1 MFDIVSPRP
10 GRAAQDGLQRQ
21 AWRLFGALLLVASL
35 LGSFGAMA
43 QAQVQAQRVQD
54 TARLEAFLS
63 VTGFDTA
70 LESITLSAGDAPLM
84 LGRDITDFGADW
96 SRTVTDVFDLS
107 VMRDMALDILGQAL
121 TDDLLTHAV
130 DFYASDL
137 GQRLVAVENAAHLSD
152 DSGTSRSAG
161 EAIIADLLRDGAPRL
176 AILQRMGPA
185 IDPQDSAVRAVEEI
199 QIRFLLSA
207 SVAGVIDME
216 LDEAVLRGMMQ
227 EQRGTLRRALQES
240 ALVQS
245 AHVYRDF
252 DDDDLKTYVEA
263 LEHPDM
269 QKVYELMNAIQYEI
283 MANRFEVL
291 ARRMADLHPGED
303 L

>member
-1 MFDIVSPRP
+1 MSQKVTPLKGNSALRAIRLHLLQLFAVLMLVSVFA
-10 GRAAQDGLQRQ
+10 GGNQTAH
-21 AWRLFGALLLVASL
+21 
-35 LGSFGAMA
+35 A
-43 QAQVQAQRVQD
+43 QAQPPQLQD
-54 TARLEAFLS
+54 RDRLEAFLS

-84 LGRDITDFGADW
+84 LGRDATDFGADW
-96 SRTVTDVFDLS
+96 SRTVTEVFDLAL
-107 VMRDMALDILGQAL
+107 MREMALGILGRAM
-121 TDDLLTHAV
+121 TDDMLNHAV

-137 GQRLVAVENAAHLSD
+137 GQRLVAVENAAHMSED
-152 DSGTSRSAG
+152 KEATRNAG
-161 EAIIADLLRDGAPRL
+161 EAMIADLLRESAPRL

-185 IDPQDSAVRAVEEI
+185 IDPQDSTVRAVEEI

-207 SVAGVIDME
+207 SAAGVLDMQ
-216 LDEAVLRGMMQ
+216 LDEAVLRGLME
-227 EQRGTLRRALQES
+227 EQRSALRLALRES
-240 ALVQS
+240 ALVH
-245 AHVYRDF
+245 AAYVYRDF
-252 DDDDLKTYVEA
+252 NDTDLDTYVQA

-291 ARRMADLHPGED
+291 AGRMADLHPGED

>member
-1 MFDIVSPRP
+1 MYQTATPPTGNSALRNIQFHL
-10 GRAAQDGLQRQ
+10 LQ
-21 AWRLFGALLLVASL
+21 LVAVLMLVTGFAGDSQT
-35 LGSFGAMA
+35 AHA
-43 QAQVQAQRVQD
+43 QAQPPQFQD
-54 TARLEAFLS
+54 RDRLEAFLS

-84 LGRDITDFGADW
+84 LGRESSDFGADW
-96 SRTVTDVFDLS
+96 SRTVTEVFDLS
-107 VMRDMALDILGQAL
+107 VMRDMALDILGRAM
-121 TDDLLTHAV
+121 TDELLNHAV
-130 DFYASDL
+130 EFYASDL
-137 GQRLVAVENAAHLSD
+137 GQRLVAVENAAHMVED
-152 DSGTSRSAG
+152 KEDTRSAG
-161 EAIIADLLRDGAPRL
+161 EAMIADLLREGAPRL

-207 SVAGVIDME
+207 SAAGVVDMQ
-216 LDEAVLRGMMQ
+216 LDEAVLRNLME
-227 EQRGTLRRALQES
+227 EQRGALRLALQES
-240 ALVQS
+240 ALVH
-245 AHVYRDF
+245 AAYVYQDF
-252 DDDDLKTYVEA
+252 TDAELETYVKA

-291 ARRMADLHPGED
+291 AGRMADLHPGED